1 MAQSRTTRLGGL
13 QVVQAVTI
21 TATAGGVEMPVLILF
36 LAKFALCASLLFPAL
51 LFDLILG
58 VFLFGIICA
67 SISGRIV
74 ATIWPPEKD

>member
-1 MAQSRTTRLGGL
+1 
-13 QVVQAVTI
+13 
-21 TATAGGVEMPVLILF
+21 MPVLILF

-67 SISGRIV
+67 SITGRIV
-74 ATIWPPEKD
+74 AAIWPPEKD